1 MPNLNLC
8 FSKSKVESAPSKSTL
23 QETRDHHSRPFLNTT
38 FIKNFNSL
46 YDFTLECTPNSK
58 SFAAAAAAR
67 GGGGGGAGGFSSTT
81 DEEEAELSSSES
93 DAAGETAATPD
104 LATVL
109 ASRRFFFSSP
119 GRSNSIVDSSSASS
133 SMASTSS
140 SSPTANQR
148 DPDALVDGSVAIPTI
163 SPDPFLDFRRSM
175 QEMVEARQLMDVRAN
190 WDHLHELLMC
200 YLTLNPKSAHK
211 FIVGAFAD
219 LLVSL
224 MPPPSPAPPP
234 SDHLRKPEPSSTRGN
249 KCKIIS
255 RNFM

>member
-1 MPNLNLC
+1 MPNLNHC
-8 FSKSKVESAPSKSTL
+8 FSKSKVESSAPSKSTL
-23 QETRDHHSRPFLNTT
+23 KETRDHHSRPFLNTT

-58 SFAAAAAAR
+58 SFAAAA
-67 GGGGGGAGGFSSTT
+67 
-81 DEEEAELSSSES
+81 DEEEADLSSSES
-93 DAAGETAATPD
+93 AAADEAAATPD

-119 GRSNSIVDSSSASS
+119 GRSNSIIDSSSTSS
-133 SMASTSS
+133 SIASTSS
-140 SSPTANQR
+140 SSPTANQQ

-224 MPPPSPAPPP
+224 MPPPSPPPPP
-234 SDHLRKPEPSSTRGN
+234 SDDHRKPESSSRGN
-249 KCKIIS
+249 KSKIS

>member
-8 FSKSKVESAPSKSTL
+8 FSKSKVESSAPSKSTL
-23 QETRDHHSRPFLNTT
+23 EETRDHHSRPFLNTT

-46 YDFTLECTPNSK
+46 YDLTLECTPNSK
-58 SFAAAAAAR
+58 SFAAAAR
-67 GGGGGGAGGFSSTT
+67 GGGFSSTT

-109 ASRRFFFSSP
+109 ASQRFFFSSP

-133 SMASTSS
+133 SIASTSS
-140 SSPTANQR
+140 SSPTANRR

-224 MPPPSPAPPP
+224 MPPPSPAPP